1 MGNATLAGTKLCKY
15 CAEPYPV
22 PSTMKIICIGR
33 NYAEHAKEL
42 GTPAPTEP
50 IFFLKPTTACLY
62 PGQPIK
68 LPDIAGEIEHE
79 IELVVMLD
87 SYAKDVPEGMALGM
101 VASFSLGLDLT
112 ARTLQNQLKS
122 KGLPWEKA
130 KAWDGS
136 AVLGEVE
143 LPMTASTDLQSFAI
157 ELKKNGTT
165 VQKDTTA
172 NMIFPVAKLIAYVSR
187 FITLEPGDL
196 LFTGTPAGIGPIV
209 AGDVLEGFLNG
220 KRLLS
225 ATVAKG

>member
-1 MGNATLAGTKLCKY
+1 
-15 CAEPYPV
+15 
-22 PSTMKIICIGR
+22 MKVICIGR
-33 NYAEHAKEL
+33 NYADHAKEL
-42 GTPAPTEP
+42 GTETPTEP

-62 PGQPIK
+62 PGQPVK

-79 IELVVMLD
+79 LELVVMID
-87 SYAKDVPEGMALGM
+87 SYAKDVPVNMSLGL
-101 VASFSLGLDLT
+101 VASFTVGLDLT
-112 ARTLQNQLKS
+112 ARTLQNELKA

-143 LPMTASTDLQSFAI
+143 LPMTASTDLQALSL
-157 ELKKNGTT
+157 ELKKNGNT

-172 NMIFPVAKLIAYVSR
+172 HMIFTVAELIAYVSR

-196 LFTGTPAGIGPIV
+196 LFTGTPAGIGPI
-209 AGDVLEGFLNG
+209 APGDVLEGFLNG
-220 KRLLS
+220 KKLLS

>member
-1 MGNATLAGTKLCKY
+1 
-15 CAEPYPV
+15 
-22 PSTMKIICIGR
+22 MKVICIGR
-33 NYAEHAKEL
+33 NYTDHAKEL
-42 GTPAPTEP
+42 GTETPTEP

-62 PGQPIK
+62 PGQPVK

-79 IELVVMLD
+79 LELVVMID
-87 SYAKDVPEGMALGM
+87 SYAKDVPVNMALGL
-101 VASFSLGLDLT
+101 VASFTVGLDLT
-112 ARTLQNQLKS
+112 ARTLQNELKA

-143 LPMTASTDLQSFAI
+143 LPMTASTDLQALSL
-157 ELKKNGTT
+157 ELKKNGNT

-172 NMIFPVAKLIAYVSR
+172 HMIFTVAELIAYVSR

-196 LFTGTPAGIGPIV
+196 LFTGTPAGIGPI
-209 AGDVLEGFLNG
+209 APGDVLEGFLNG
-220 KRLLS
+220 KKMLS

>member
-1 MGNATLAGTKLCKY
+1 
-15 CAEPYPV
+15 
-22 PSTMKIICIGR
+22 MKIICIGR
-33 NYAEHAKEL
+33 NYADHAKEL
-42 GTPAPTEP
+42 GAEPPKEP
-50 IFFLKPTTACLY
+50 IFFMKPTTAALY

-68 LPDIAGEIEHE
+68 LPDIPGEIEHE
-79 IELVVMLD
+79 LELVVMLD
-87 SYAKDVPEGMALGM
+87 SYARNVPVGMALGL

-112 ARTLQNQLKS
+112 ARTLQNELKS

-157 ELKKNGTT
+157 ELKKNGTS

-172 NMIFPVAKLIAYVSR
+172 NMIFPVADLIAYVSR
-187 FITLEPGDL
+187 FVTLEPGDL
-196 LFTGTPAGIGPIV
+196 LFTGTPAGIGPI
-209 AGDVLEGFLNG
+209 AGGDVLEGFLNG
-220 KRLLS
+220 KRLLH

>member
-1 MGNATLAGTKLCKY
+1 
-15 CAEPYPV
+15 
-22 PSTMKIICIGR
+22 MKVICIGR
-33 NYAEHAKEL
+33 NYADHAKEL
-42 GTPAPTEP
+42 GTETPTEP

-62 PGQPIK
+62 PGQPVK

-79 IELVVMLD
+79 LELVVMID
-87 SYAKDVPEGMALGM
+87 SYAKDVPVNMALGL
-101 VASFSLGLDLT
+101 VASFTVGLDLT
-112 ARTLQNQLKS
+112 ARTLQNELKA

-143 LPMTASTDLQSFAI
+143 LPMTASTDLQALSL
-157 ELKKNGTT
+157 ELKKNGNT

-172 NMIFPVAKLIAYVSR
+172 HMIFTVAELIAYVSR

-196 LFTGTPAGIGPIV
+196 LFTGTPAGIGPI
-209 AGDVLEGFLNG
+209 APGDVLEGFLNG
-220 KRLLS
+220 KKMLS